1 MAHPMTAPQHPAG
14 GLDGRAR
21 GIIVLVAAVAVGFL
35 LLLKGGDGGSSADK
49 VSSGGKT
56 TIDTSGLADESTTT
70 STSTTLPQTGR
81 DPSEVTVIV
90 LNGSGKSGVAKANS
104 ATVGTGGFTMKDP
117 TNAPAIVATTTIYY
131 DVGYQAEGI
140 KVADLLGK
148 STDSV
153 KPLADA
159 SLGGAD
165 DGANVVVVL
174 GTDTPAAN

>member
-35 LLLKGGDGGSSADK
+35 LLLKGGDGGSSAADK
-49 VSSGGKT
+49 VDTGKT
-56 TIDTSGLADESTTT
+56 TIDTSGLSDESTTTTT
-70 STSTTLPQTGR
+70 STSTPTSGR
-81 DPSEVTVIV
+81 DASGVTVIV
-90 LNGSGKSGVAKANS
+90 LNGSGKTGVAKANS
-104 ATVGTGGFTMKDP
+104 DTVETGGFTMKDP
-117 TNAPAIVATTTIYY
+117 DNAPAIVATTTIYY

-140 KVADLLGK
+140 RVAELLGK

-165 DGANVVVVL
+165 GGANVVVVL